1 MRLLLN
7 VSSLQ
12 APLTGIG
19 RYTLNLTSSLLKSGR
34 VSEVTGFSAAGL
46 LGPAEVERLLQSL
59 DTEAKQSRSV
69 SGDRS
74 GLRALVASLPGARFA
89 YRNMREFNLRRQF
102 QQLREHVYWEPNYLI
117 AHDDF
122 ASVVTLHDVSHLR
135 YPEFHPATRIK
146 EMGRVLPRTLSAATR
161 LNVVSEFTCRE
172 VVEYFNPKQPID
184 IVPPGV
190 GEEFF
195 NVSADEVARCKEK
208 FNLPHEFVLSVST
221 LEPRKNL
228 ARLVDAYEQLPE
240 ALREKYPLVLAGAT
254 GWHASPIENS
264 LRRLVEKKQ
273 AIILGYVE
281 QPMLPALYA
290 AATLTAY
297 VSVYEGFGMPIVE
310 SMAAGTPVLTSN
322 VTSMPEVSGKY
333 AALVPPDN
341 VAEIASAL
349 EHCLSN
355 PDRLISMSQAGVAR
369 AREFSWE
376 SAALKLFESLE
387 MAKDAHG

>member
-1 MRLLLN
+1 
-7 VSSLQ
+7 
-12 APLTGIG
+12 
-19 RYTLNLTSSLLKSGR
+19 
-34 VSEVTGFSAAGL
+34 
-46 LGPAEVERLLQSL
+46 
-59 DTEAKQSRSV
+59 
-69 SGDRS
+69 
-74 GLRALVASLPGARFA
+74 
-89 YRNMREFNLRRQF
+89 
-102 QQLREHVYWEPNYLI
+102 
-117 AHDDF
+117 
-122 ASVVTLHDVSHLR
+122 
-135 YPEFHPATRIK
+135 
-146 EMGRVLPRTLSAATR
+146 

-195 NVSADEVARCKEK
+195 NVSADEVVRCKEK